1 MIGTAEGGY
10 GEETREAGALGQ
22 ENATATAWEDHR
34 RKETDMRGLWCR
46 GAQSVERAAPLRKR
60 RLDYAPPISP
70 QPRGLPLY
78 ARSVPGAAGRPAP
91 P

>member
-1 MIGTAEGGY
+1 
-10 GEETREAGALGQ
+10 
-22 ENATATAWEDHR
+22 
-34 RKETDMRGLWCR
+34 MRGLWCR
-46 GAQSVERAAPLRKR
+46 GAQSVGRAAPLRKR